1 VRQQRRDIET
11 FSLSFLDCICCGF
24 GALILLLVLTEVGEP
39 LQVVQAQRNLTD
51 RIALLTQQLTT
62 LRGQAV
68 VLDDELRGR
77 VQRSAQEQQRLS
89 RLAGD
94 VTRIQGQYA
103 ASRQD
108 AAVVNI
114 VERELI
120 EAYQVLDRQ
129 VRQLLAKETKPRST
143 TAVGGIPLDSDYVIF
158 VIDTSASMQRYHW
171 PAAAQ
176 ILSEIL
182 NIYPRVRGLQIL
194 DDEGKVMFAGTRGQ
208 WLNDTPA
215 QRQQMV
221 ARMKTWRAFSNSS
234 PVEGIAEAVRTYSAA
249 DKQIGLYVIGD
260 EFTGDSYQAALDAVS
275 RVNRSGAAG
284 GGKALRIHAIGF
296 PAGPGMPLFT
306 NSRFSALMR
315 LMCEQNN
322 GSFVGLDP

>member
-1 VRQQRRDIET
+1 VRRQRRDIET

-24 GALILLLVLTEVGEP
+24 GALILLLVLTEIGEP

-51 RIALLTQQLTT
+51 QIALLTRQLAT
-62 LRGQAV
+62 LRGQTV

-94 VTRIQGQYA
+94 LTRIQGQYA

-114 VERELI
+114 IERELI

-129 VRQLLAKETKPRST
+129 VNRLLARETKPRST

-171 PAAAQ
+171 PAATQ

-182 NIYPRVRGLQIL
+182 DIYPRVRGLQIL

-215 QRQQMV
+215 RRQQMV
-221 ARMKTWRAFSNSS
+221 TRMKTWRAFSNSS

-260 EFTGDSYQAALDAVS
+260 EFTGDSHQAALDAVN
-275 RVNRSGAAG
+275 RVNRSGPAG
-284 GGKALRIHAIGF
+284 ARALRIHAIGF
-296 PAGPGMPLFT
+296 PAGPGMPQFT
-306 NSRFSALMR
+306 NTRFSALMR